1 MEYPKEW
8 KVKSF
13 EQLFEFKNGVNSDKS
28 SYGEG
33 GVKFINVMEIIYND
47 YITFDMIPGA
57 VKIREDQKEL
67 YSVKNGD
74 ILFNRTSETT
84 NEIGLSAVYNGNG
97 EVTFGGF
104 VIRGRPKSKEINNDF
119 KRYCFRAD
127 YVRKQII
134 VRGQGAVRSNIGQ
147 ADLSSVKVAIPPM
160 IEQQKIATILIKWDE
175 LIESQTRL
183 IKAKEKQKTSL
194 MQKLLTGEV
203 RFPGFDDEIDYTL
216 LEEVL
221 DYEQPTKYIVKSTEY
236 SADYPTPVLTAGKTF
251 LLGYTNELDG
261 IFKDDLP
268 VIIFD
273 DFTTANKFVDFPFKV
288 KSSAMKILKPKSSDI
303 NIRYI
308 YEIIQTLWFA
318 PTDHKRYWIS
328 EYSQLEIPLPSK
340 EEQFKIAEFATSLEI
355 ELQSL
360 KDELDSIKLQKK
372 GLMQQLLTGKIRVKV

>member
-33 GVKFINVMEIIYND
+33 GVKFINVMEIIYHD

-104 VIRGRPKSKEINNDF
+104 VIRGRPKSNEINDDF
-119 KRYCFRAD
+119 KRYCFRSD

-203 RFPGFDDEIDYTL
+203 RFPGFEEEWKEYTL
-216 LEEVL
+216 SDIATITTGSSNREDSSL
-221 DYEQPTKYIVKSTEY
+221 DGEYTFFDRSQDIRTSSRYLFDKEAVIVPGEGQAFIPKYFEGKFDLHQRTYAIFDFKGVDGKFLYYFICKNDKHLLSQAVGSTVKSLRLPMFEEM
-236 SADYPTPVLTAGKTF
+236 PVL
-251 LLGYTNELDG
+251 
-261 IFKDDLP
+261 
-268 VIIFD
+268 V
-273 DFTTANKFVDFPFKV
+273 
-288 KSSAMKILKPKSSDI
+288 
-303 NIRYI
+303 
-308 YEIIQTLWFA
+308 
-318 PTDHKRYWIS
+318 
-328 EYSQLEIPLPSK
+328 PSIK
-340 EEQFKIAEFATSLEI
+340 EQKKIASILSSCES

-360 KDELDSIKLQKK
+360 KDELDALKLQKK